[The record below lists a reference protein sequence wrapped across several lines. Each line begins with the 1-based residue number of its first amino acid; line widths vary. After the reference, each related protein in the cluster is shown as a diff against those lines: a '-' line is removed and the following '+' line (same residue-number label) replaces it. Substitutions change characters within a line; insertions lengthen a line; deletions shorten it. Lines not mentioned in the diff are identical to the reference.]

1 MSMYNNCLKDNLFNT
16 IKEMFESGYTISEV
30 LEIVAAATDE
40 FFNNA
45 RY

>member
-1 MSMYNNCLKDNLFNT
+1 MSMYNNYLKDNLFNT

-30 LEIVAAATDE
+30 LEVIANATDE

-45 RY
+45 R